1 MQPPTEEHDMSER
14 SGPRVPPPPRPAPA
28 ALSLD
33 ARRRALEDAA
43 ELMLQ
48 APSVHNTQPWRIEL
62 HDERL
67 DLRADRSRQLTTL
80 DPLGRELVISAG
92 AALMNARI
100 GLAQAGWDARCDRF
114 PRSDDPDLLAWLW
127 PVTGTPDSALALLAP
142 SVAHRHTNRR
152 QYLADRVPDDVLRRV
167 GTLAEQDG
175 AVMVPVLHEAHRRL
189 LARLTQQADSQQNA
203 DPAYRAE
210 LRRWTTRP
218 REARDGV
225 PPDVVPRVDGEHRDD
240 LPVRDFDTQGAGR
253 LPPGTRSGVDQTL
266 LVLATRTDEPLA
278 WLEAGEALQRLL
290 LELTALG
297 WVAEP
302 MTQAIEVPVTRT
314 QLRSALTWDAHPQ
327 VLLRVGRAAPT
338 PRTPRRRRTEAIAG
352 SRRPAPPPPVTS
364 EPSEPGGADAGHSRA
379 PVSDGRGG
387 TIWR

>member
-1 MQPPTEEHDMSER
+1 MSDR
-14 SGPRVPPPPRPAPA
+14 SRPESV
-28 ALSLD
+28 SLD

-43 ELMLQ
+43 DLTLL
-48 APSVHNTQPWRIEL
+48 APSVHNTQPWRVEL
-62 HDERL
+62 HDDRL
-67 DLRADRSRQLTTL
+67 DLRADRSRQLTIL
-80 DPLGRELVISAG
+80 DPLGMELVISTG

-100 GLAQAGWDARCDRF
+100 GLAAAGWDARCDRF
-114 PRSDDPDLLAWLW
+114 PRSDDGDLLAWLW

-142 SVAHRHTNRR
+142 SVSRRHTNRR
-152 QYLADRVPDDVLRRV
+152 RYLPDRVPDDVLRRLT
-167 GTLAEQDG
+167 TLVDEEG
-175 AVMVPVLHEAHRRL
+175 AVLVPVRSEAHRRL
-189 LARLTQQADSQQNA
+189 LARLTQLADRQQNA

-218 REARDGV
+218 PEARDGV
-225 PPDVVPRVDGEHRDD
+225 PPAAVPHVDGEQHDD
-240 LPVRDFDTQGAGR
+240 LPARDFDSQGVGQ
-253 LPPGTRSGVDQTL
+253 LPADTGSGVDQTL
-266 LVLATRTDEPLA
+266 LLLASRSDEPHA
-278 WLEAGEALQRLL
+278 WLTVGEALQRLL

-302 MTQAIEVPVTRT
+302 MTQAVEVPVTRI

-338 PRTPRRRRTEAIAG
+338 PRTPRRRRTDAVTG
-352 SRRPAPPPPVTS
+352 SRRPAQPPPVTWAD
-364 EPSEPGGADAGHSRA
+364 PPAGADDDHPHG

>member
-1 MQPPTEEHDMSER
+1 MSDRSRPQFPLPSTPTA
-14 SGPRVPPPPRPAPA
+14 SGP
-28 ALSLD
+28 SLD

-43 ELMLQ
+43 DLTLL

-62 HDERL
+62 HDDRL

-80 DPLGRELVISAG
+80 DPLGRELVLSAG
-92 AALMNARI
+92 AALMSARI
-100 GLAQAGWDARCDRF
+100 GLAAAGWDARCDRF
-114 PRSDDPDLLAWLW
+114 PRTDDPDLLAWLW

-142 SVAHRHTNRR
+142 AVSRRHTNRR
-152 QYLADRVPDDVLRRV
+152 RYLPDQVPDDVLRRL
-167 GTLAEQDG
+167 GTLADEDG
-175 AVMVPVLHEAHRRL
+175 AVLVPVLHEAHRRL

-210 LRRWTTRP
+210 LRQWTTRP
-218 REARDGV
+218 KEARDGV
-225 PPDVVPRVDGEHRDD
+225 PPDVVPHVDGEHRDD

-253 LPPGTRSGVDQTL
+253 LPPDTRSGIDQTL
-266 LVLATRTDEPLA
+266 LVLASRSDEPLA
-278 WLEAGEALQRLL
+278 WLHTGEALQRML
-290 LELTALG
+290 LELTTAG

-314 QLRSALTWDAHPQ
+314 QLRSALTWDTHPQ

-338 PRTPRRRRTEAIAG
+338 PRTPRRRRTDAVGG
-352 SRRPAPPPPVTS
+352 SRRPAQPPPVTWERS
-364 EPSEPGGADAGHSRA
+364 MPEEREADHSPGPA
-379 PVSDGRGG
+379 SDGRGG